1 LEFKA
6 SFEHYYSKH
15 HDLWRPEPNANR
27 VSFFNIKDMLS
38 HLHKQLLNDYQHDF
52 PLSARP
58 YQDIADTLGVTEA
71 DVLSAFTELND
82 NNLISRIGP
91 VIPPNH
97 IGVSALVAMAVPEQH
112 LQAVADKISAY
123 SEVNHN
129 YEREHRLNLWFVVI
143 AADAEHLRAVID
155 SIEQETSY
163 PAMLLPMLDDFF
175 IDLGFKLD
183 LNNA

>member
-1 LEFKA
+1 
-6 SFEHYYSKH
+6 
-15 HDLWRPEPNANR
+15 
-27 VSFFNIKDMLS
+27 MLTT
-38 HLHKQLLNDYQHDF
+38 LHKQLLNDYQRDF

-58 YQDIADTLGVTEA
+58 YQDIADALGVTEA
-71 DVLSAFTELND
+71 EVLSAFTELND
-82 NNLISRIGP
+82 NNFISRIGP

-97 IGVSALVAMAVPEQH
+97 IGVSALVAMSVPESQ
-112 LQAVADKISAY
+112 LQAVADKVSAY
-123 SEVNHN
+123 PEVNHN

-143 AADAEHLRAVID
+143 ASDAGHLRAVID
-155 SIEQETSY
+155 SIERETSY